1 MSNFFFVFWILF
13 FLLHTQATLFLNI
26 ISMVGNKYVVF
37 KFSIRI
43 KISHTNMLP
52 RSKKS
57 KTQPWRILVKGKNN
71 VVQLTYFESSEI
83 DFGMNWVREG
93 CVLNLT
99 KIYFIQSLMIAIRAI
114 LNRYTALKH
123 PQIWPFFCTSFKP
136 ELLKYTNI

>member
-1 MSNFFFVFWILF
+1 MSNFFSFFEF
-13 FLLHTQATLFLNI
+13 CFLLHTQATLFLNI
-26 ISMVGNKYVVF
+26 ISMVWNKYVVF

-57 KTQPWRILVKGKNN
+57 KTQPWRIVVKGKNN
-71 VVQLTYFESSEI
+71 VVQLLYFNLQKW
-83 DFGMNWVREG
+83 FRNKVRKG

-99 KIYFIQSLMIAIRAI
+99 KIYFIQSLIAIRAI